1 MTKRQNRMI
10 LVTLLVFGV
19 SLAGYF
25 GIKAFNENLL
35 YFFTPTDV
43 LEGKAPQGKSFR
55 IGGLVQPGSVVRDD
69 LLVFFT
75 LTDNNKTIEVRFE
88 GILPDL
94 FREGQG
100 IVATGSVSD
109 GNIFR
114 ATEVLAKH
122 DETYMPPE
130 VAEALQKYSSRD
142 EVSKIVEVVIDV
154 GLLQNS
160 SSNNE
165 IVNARDI
172 ADKHIQAGKDSRAD
186 SRFWQFI
193 YAKTTQK

>member
-1 MTKRQNRMI
+1 MI
-10 LVTLLVFGV
+10 LVALLVLGV

-43 LEGKAPQGKSFR
+43 LEGKAPEAKSFR
-55 IGGLVQPGSVVRDD
+55 IGGLVQPGSVIRDD

-75 LTDNNKTIEVRFE
+75 LTDNIKTIKVHFD

-100 IVATGSVSD
+100 IVATGSLSD
-109 GNIFR
+109 KNIFL

-122 DETYMPPE
+122 DENYMPPE
-130 VAEALQKYSSRD
+130 VKKAL
-142 EVSKIVEVVIDV
+142 E
-154 GLLQNS
+154 
-160 SSNNE
+160 
-165 IVNARDI
+165 
-172 ADKHIQAGKDSRAD
+172 
-186 SRFWQFI
+186 
-193 YAKTTQK
+193 KTNY

>member
-1 MTKRQNRMI
+1 MI
-10 LVTLLVFGV
+10 LVALLVLGV

-25 GIKAFNENLL
+25 GIKAFNDNLL
-35 YFFTPTDV
+35 YFFTPADV
-43 LEGKAPQGKSFR
+43 LEGKAPKGKSFR
-55 IGGLVQPGSVVRDD
+55 IGGLVESGSLVRDG

-75 LTDNNKTIEVRFE
+75 LTDKKKTIEVHFE

-109 GNIFR
+109 ENVFR

-130 VAEALQKYSSRD
+130 VAEALQ
-142 EVSKIVEVVIDV
+142 
-154 GLLQNS
+154 NS
-160 SSNNE
+160 S
-165 IVNARDI
+165 
-172 ADKHIQAGKDSRAD
+172 
-186 SRFWQFI
+186 
-193 YAKTTQK
+193 TTE

>member
-1 MTKRQNRMI
+1 MTKRQNRMM
-10 LVTLLVFGV
+10 LVALLVLGV

-25 GIKAFNENLL
+25 GVKAFNENLL
-35 YFFTPTDV
+35 YFFTPTDI

-75 LTDNNKTIEVRFE
+75 LTDNNQTIEVYFE

-100 IVATGSVSD
+100 IVATGSLFEKNV
-109 GNIFR
+109 FR

-130 VAEALQKYSSRD
+130 VSEALQNT
-142 EVSKIVEVVIDV
+142 SKKE
-154 GLLQNS
+154 
-160 SSNNE
+160 
-165 IVNARDI
+165 
-172 ADKHIQAGKDSRAD
+172 
-186 SRFWQFI
+186 
-193 YAKTTQK
+193 